1 MESYTF
7 FQTEDDIILDNG
19 VYDSYVLIHYVTLG
33 GSYITCTR

>member
-33 GSYITCTR
+33 EVILQCTR